1 MSASSP
7 SSPVTVRS
15 PLLEVDTYVGT
26 LSTLKT
32 PSAAELN
39 VQFYSKEREKV
50 SKALEK
56 AKKALEN
63 AELALLNSRS
73 HCFRLHPSRYE
84 EVKTAKLRV
93 RQEERNVQDT
103 KKDKKEREKVMDKM
117 QHEWNLKYGAVELSS
132 ANKVNK
138 LVHTLSTTSPSAMD
152 PWESKLSNANSR
164 PEGLRERVAEYYGHC
179 ERTKGGGFLAKCCLT
194 GIIGNRKVVTSAHLL
209 PRNAPGH
216 FLQELDIDNVDHFQN
231 MVILCQ
237 NIEKTFD
244 KKQLCFVLDEEDPL
258 CFVLKIWD
266 QGVKDKLVFEG
277 DPEARTIGSYDGR
290 KMRFK
295 EDKVPFK
302 RVLSLHAQCS
312 YETAKKMNWIN
323 EDEPKPVNYA
333 SPLEHVRIPNFRELF
348 HQSSTDLTRM
358 ATSSSDWISPVHNDR
373 TTDHSQPADLIRS
386 CSVS

>member
-7 SSPVTVRS
+7 SNPVGS
-15 PLLEVDTYVGT
+15 PLLEVDTYGGT

-164 PEGLRERVAEYYGHC
+164 PEGLRERVAEY
-179 ERTKGGGFLAKCCLT
+179 
-194 GIIGNRKVVTSAHLL
+194 
-209 PRNAPGH
+209 
-216 FLQELDIDNVDHFQN
+216 
-231 MVILCQ
+231 
-237 NIEKTFD
+237 
-244 KKQLCFVLDEEDPL
+244 
-258 CFVLKIWD
+258 
-266 QGVKDKLVFEG
+266 
-277 DPEARTIGSYDGR
+277 
-290 KMRFK
+290 
-295 EDKVPFK
+295 
-302 RVLSLHAQCS
+302 
-312 YETAKKMNWIN
+312 
-323 EDEPKPVNYA
+323 
-333 SPLEHVRIPNFRELF
+333 
-348 HQSSTDLTRM
+348 
-358 ATSSSDWISPVHNDR
+358 
-373 TTDHSQPADLIRS
+373 
-386 CSVS
+386 